1 MAARSPLSGSWAA
14 HGLLDGRPDG
24 KRPFEP
30 GRCLEPLECLLR
42 FGEQR
47 LGFVGASLPD
57 EPLAVLELGY
67 RQVEDQ
73 AVLAVLGAAGY
84 ADRSQRAPAI
94 TTESLV
100 GWVFGPAVRTHGH
113 GVKPRASGGGI

>member
-1 MAARSPLSGSWAA
+1 MAARSPLSGSSD
-14 HGLLDGRPDG
+14 GLLDGRPDG

-67 RQVEDQ
+67 RQVD
-73 AVLAVLGAAGY
+73 AKVACRNGSSV
-84 ADRSQRAPAI
+84 
-94 TTESLV
+94 V
-100 GWVFGPAVRTHGH
+100 GSR
-113 GVKPRASGGGI
+113 RRR